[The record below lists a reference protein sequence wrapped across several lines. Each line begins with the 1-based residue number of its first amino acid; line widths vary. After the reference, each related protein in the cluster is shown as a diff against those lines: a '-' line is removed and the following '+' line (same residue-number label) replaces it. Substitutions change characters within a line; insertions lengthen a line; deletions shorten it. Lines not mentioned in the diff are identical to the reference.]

1 MTKEEKREYM
11 RKRRINLKE
20 QGLCTRCGRNPVEN
34 GYSMCTLCRKK
45 DRVKYKR
52 IKEILKCYR
61 MKENI

>member
-11 RKRRINLKE
+11 RKRRASLKE

-34 GYSMCTLCRKK
+34 GYVMCALCRKK

-52 IKEILKCYR
+52 IKEILKCYQT
-61 MKENI
+61 KENI

>member
-11 RKRRINLKE
+11 KKRREFLKE
-20 QGLCTRCGRNPVEN
+20 QGLCTRCGRNPKEN
-34 GYSMCTLCRKK
+34 GYVMCALCRKK

-61 MKENI
+61 KKENI